1 MVNMKKIGTWFI
13 GTVLGGIVGLLSMLF
28 FSGEDFREAWR
39 EHYQA
44 AMAEGRRASAIKRAE
59 LETELQMMKHDNAA
73 NT

>member
-1 MVNMKKIGTWFI
+1 MKKIGTWFI

-44 AMAEGRRASAIKRAE
+44 AMDEGRRASAIKRAE
-59 LETELQMMKHDNAA
+59 LETELQMMKQDNAA